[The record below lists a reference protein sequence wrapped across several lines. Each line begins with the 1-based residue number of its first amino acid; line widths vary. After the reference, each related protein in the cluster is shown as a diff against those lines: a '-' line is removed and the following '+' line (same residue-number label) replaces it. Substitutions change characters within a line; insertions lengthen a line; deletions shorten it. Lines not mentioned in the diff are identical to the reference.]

1 MRAERVGRRVDI
13 GGYWATFVSIV
24 LGLGVADLLMNFHR
38 LLHERKRVDWD
49 ALPLAWAV
57 IALLWIVNYWW
68 AIAAN
73 LTGWSETSFVIE
85 FAFAA
90 IPPIM
95 LVLLAASLLPR
106 AMPAEGLLEM
116 RAEWQKARGLFLTL
130 AVLYQCLAWVNI
142 TLASGALVWDFI
154 TLVRAIMLVAMVLA
168 LMLKDRRA
176 DWIAALVILAM
187 LTWRLSVQPVG

>member
-1 MRAERVGRRVDI
+1 MDI

-49 ALPLAWAV
+49 ALPLVWAV

-68 AIAAN
+68 AIAGN
-73 LTGWSETSFVIE
+73 LTRWSETSFVIE

-106 AMPAEGLLEM
+106 AMPAEGRLEM

-154 TLVRAIMLVAMVLA
+154 TLVRAITLAAMVLA

-176 DWIAALVILAM
+176 DWGAALVILGM